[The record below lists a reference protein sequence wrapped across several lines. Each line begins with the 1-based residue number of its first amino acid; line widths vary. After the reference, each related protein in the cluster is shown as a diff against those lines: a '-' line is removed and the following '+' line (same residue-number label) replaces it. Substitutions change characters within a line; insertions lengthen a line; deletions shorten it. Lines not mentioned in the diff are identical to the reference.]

1 MEISNILDVEFKTLV
16 IRMLNDLR
24 GRVEEQSENF
34 GKEIVKT
41 NMKTENIKKKSVR
54 NEEFTN

>member
-1 MEISNILDVEFKTLV
+1 
-16 IRMLNDLR
+16 MLNDLR

>member
-1 MEISNILDVEFKTLV
+1 METSNLPDIEFKTLV

>member
-1 MEISNILDVEFKTLV
+1 METSNLPDIEFKTLV

-24 GRVEEQSENF
+24 GREEEQSENF